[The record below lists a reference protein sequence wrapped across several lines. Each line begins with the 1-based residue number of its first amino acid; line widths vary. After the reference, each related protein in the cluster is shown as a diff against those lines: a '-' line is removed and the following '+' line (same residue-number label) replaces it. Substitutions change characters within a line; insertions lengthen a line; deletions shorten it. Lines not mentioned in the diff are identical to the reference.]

1 MRNPAYY
8 GTFRLAGWLAALLL
22 PMLMTTPA
30 SAQSGRR
37 APSILPTTNPAE
49 RLAEETTERPA
60 SLPELARKVSIIIGR
75 QPTSKHLAS
84 EDTIYASF
92 INRLNQFPGIASTSI
107 GDVKRDQAVKRA
119 RSERESL
126 VVLLQFEVDFYQE
139 GTILINS
146 QDLVVKYSV
155 FNPQTGKERSKGKV
169 YYQGIGGGRLRKSE
183 WPTGTPIR
191 ITTEAAGIEA
201 AEQLHAWLAV
211 VIGVKHK
218 RGSQ

>member
-1 MRNPAYY
+1 MRNSAND
-8 GTFRLAGWLAALLL
+8 GAFRLAGWFAAFVLPILL
-22 PMLMTTPA
+22 TTQA

-37 APSILPTTNPAE
+37 APKTLPATNSAQ
-49 RLAEETTERPA
+49 RPA
-60 SLPELARKVSIIIGR
+60 DEKNEFPPLVPTLAREVTILVGR
-75 QPTSKHLAS
+75 QITSKHLLS

-92 INRLNQFPGIASTSI
+92 VNRLNQFPGITATPI
-107 GDVKRDQAVKRA
+107 GDVKRDHAVKRA

-155 FNPQTGKERSKGKV
+155 FTPQTGKEKSKGKV

-183 WPTGTPIR
+183 WPNGTPIK

-201 AEQLHAWLAV
+201 AEQLHAWLAL
-211 VIGVKHK
+211 VIGVRQK
-218 RGSQ
+218 

>member
-1 MRNPAYY
+1 MRITAYDRAL
-8 GTFRLAGWLAALLL
+8 RLAGWFAAFVL
-22 PMLMTTPA
+22 PMLIYAQA

-37 APSILPTTNPAE
+37 APKILPSTNSTE
-49 RLAEETTERPA
+49 RTTEDTTGKPA
-60 SLPELARKVSIIIGR
+60 AVELTRELTILVAR

-84 EDTIYASF
+84 ETTIYASF
-92 INRLNQFPGIASTSI
+92 VNRLDQFPSIVATSL

-119 RSERESL
+119 RSERHAL

-146 QDLVVKYSV
+146 QDLVVKYAV
-155 FNPQTGKERSKGKV
+155 FAPVTGKEQSKGKV

-183 WPTGTPIR
+183 WPTGTPIK
-191 ITTEAAGIEA
+191 ITTEGAGIEA

-211 VIGVKHK
+211 LIGVKRK
-218 RGSQ
+218 D